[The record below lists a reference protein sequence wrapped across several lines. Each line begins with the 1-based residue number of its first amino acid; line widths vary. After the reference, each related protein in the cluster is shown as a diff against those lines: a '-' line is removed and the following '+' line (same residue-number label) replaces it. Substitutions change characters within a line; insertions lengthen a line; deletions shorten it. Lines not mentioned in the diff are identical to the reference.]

1 MTGADPARSLITE
14 IDHVGIAVEDL
25 TAAVDEYRAAF
36 GVEPVHRERVDD
48 QGVDEVLFRVGTSY
62 IQLLGAVG
70 SDTPVGRF
78 LARRGEGVHHVGYR
92 VEDLRGALAA
102 LRAAGVPLIDEAP
115 RPGSRGTTVAFVH
128 PKGIRG
134 VLVELVQA

>member
-1 MTGADPARSLITE
+1 MTGADPARSLLTE

-92 VEDLRGALAA
+92 VEDFRGALAA

-115 RPGSRGTTVAFVH
+115 RPGSRGTMVAFVH
-128 PKGIRG
+128 PKRMRG